1 MVWEDSSNR
10 WSCLENWGVGF
21 LDFFLNFV
29 FLGMGSASALEHYFQ
44 RLPGR
49 DGSGPSSSSSSAG
62 AASLIAS
69 SSDAQK
75 RAAHSVCHIPQKRK
89 SLQPLTTPQRRSNP
103 AVKLLTPTVDVQ
115 DIGSTENEDRG
126 VGGVNEVPGGMI
138 EVSTTVDHETIVLDS
153 AEEHKDD
160 EDDDFQLEPPLKTA
174 RRSYDGR
181 RKFQL
186 SWVARCL
193 WAEALEISGITM
205 VKCTTCSIA
214 TGKPTILAL
223 KIATLQRHQGN
234 YSANRNMAGG
244 VKKGDRY
251 IASTCR
257 HLKNEQILA
266 SRGVRPIDEAVQ
278 DIVGEKTRKQQQMG
292 VIFHL
297 LSTGRPMVDYSGIRP
312 MLQFLGVPKL
322 TKRHWSDGAGWM
334 LADCMFRQVEAKA
347 LETVRASR
355 FISLSCDEVTSI
367 DNGSW
372 ISIHC
377 YVVQNW
383 SRVPILISLERVQ
396 DQATSTNLLN
406 LILSAVK
413 HKGGVYGGDL
423 VQKFM
428 SFGVGK
434 IRNPQDQIQ
443 PLL

>member
-21 LDFFLNFV
+21 LDFFLNFM
-29 FLGMGSASALEHYFQ
+29 FLGMGSASALERYFR
-44 RLPGR
+44 RLPGG
-49 DGSGPSSSSSSAG
+49 DGSRPSSSSSSTG
-62 AASLIAS
+62 AASSIAS

-89 SLQPLTTPQRRSNP
+89 SLQPLTTPQPRSNP

-115 DIGSTENEDRG
+115 DIGGTENEDRG
-126 VGGVNEVPGGMI
+126 VGGVNEVPSGMI

-186 SWVARCL
+186 SWVARCP
-193 WAEALEISGITM
+193 WAEALEISGVTM

-223 KIATLQRHQGN
+223 KIATLQLHQGN
-234 YSANRNMAGG
+234 YTANRNMAGG

-257 HLKNEQILA
+257 HLKNERILA

-278 DIVGEKTRKQQQMG
+278 DIVGEKARKRQQMG

-322 TKRHWSDGAGWM
+322 AKRH
-334 LADCMFRQVEAKA
+334 
-347 LETVRASR
+347 
-355 FISLSCDEVTSI
+355 
-367 DNGSW
+367 
-372 ISIHC
+372 
-377 YVVQNW
+377 
-383 SRVPILISLERVQ
+383 
-396 DQATSTNLLN
+396 
-406 LILSAVK
+406 
-413 HKGGVYGGDL
+413 
-423 VQKFM
+423 
-428 SFGVGK
+428 
-434 IRNPQDQIQ
+434 
-443 PLL
+443 